1 MGSDNFIDIDSQ
13 PGLAWTKRHKGG
25 IYTFHEGQL
34 GIAFCNVPRNLWWQ
48 IPKESYLGSI
58 DDIPSY
64 VEIHQEGYV
73 PCVWRDDVHRFVYAN
88 QFFPVYAPDNQLV
101 IMDKLLRIA
110 SITERLIEAEST
122 EQDDSSCNYLRDGLN
137 ELYSDFVTNYGS
149 IRNYQSYWDNDLW
162 YDMRLE
168 TYIINLVDG
177 HGKLADIFTRR
188 TKFPPSD
195 PVGQQFFQDS
205 IPDRVESALSWC
217 MAWLGKVDVP
227 QIAEKAGVDE
237 AIALELLLE
246 NELVYRVPEA
256 VEPEWWEVLGV
267 DKDINSDYQLT
278 TKWKQQREDDETFIL
293 AIDEAYKKALPIVT
307 SRLPYPDW
315 EEVEEEVVL
324 HHAGTTYT
332 YQNVLCKAAH
342 GFSIGTV
349 PKGFKEK
356 SKTETPV
363 FLIWDDYIIGFFTNE
378 TKAVRCLIELSRY
391 PKNIHSIDMQS
402 IIKFYGLSAH
412 WR

>member
-1 MGSDNFIDIDSQ
+1 MGADNFIDIDSN
-13 PGLAWTKRHKGG
+13 PDLEWTKRHKGG

-48 IPKESYLGSI
+48 IPKECYLGTS
-58 DDIPSY
+58 DDVPSY
-64 VEIHQEGYV
+64 VEIHKEGYV
-73 PCVWRDDVHRFVYAN
+73 PCVWRDGVHRFVYAN
-88 QFFPVYAPDNQLV
+88 QFFPVYAPDDQLV

-110 SITERLIEAEST
+110 SITERLIEAESI
-122 EQDDSSCNYLRDGLN
+122 EQDDSNCNYLRDGLN

-149 IRNYQSYWDNDLW
+149 IRNYQSYWDNLW
-162 YDMRLE
+162 CDMRLE
-168 TYIINLVDG
+168 TYITNLVDG

-205 IPDRVESALSWC
+205 IPDRVESAFSWC

-237 AIALELLLE
+237 AIALEILLE
-246 NELVYRVPEA
+246 NELVYRVPEV
-256 VEPEWWEVLGV
+256 VEPEWWEILGV
-267 DKDINSDYQLT
+267 DKDIDSDYQLT
-278 TKWKQQREDDETFIL
+278 TAWKQQREDDITFAL
-293 AIDEAYKKALPIVT
+293 ALDEAYKKALPIVV

-315 EEVEEEVVL
+315 EETTEEVDL
-324 HHAGTTYT
+324 YHAGVTYT
-332 YQNVLCKAAH
+332 YQNVPCKSAH
-342 GFSIGTV
+342 GYSIGTV
-349 PKGFKEK
+349 HKDFKEK
-356 SKTETPV
+356 SETQTPV
-363 FLIWDDYIIGFFTNE
+363 FLMEDDIIGFFSSE

-391 PKNIHSIDMQS
+391 PKANIYSIDMQA
-402 IIKFYGLSAH
+402 IIKFYGLSAY

>member
-1 MGSDNFIDIDSQ
+1 MGADNFIDIDSH
-13 PGLAWTKRHKGG
+13 PDLEWTKRHKGG

-48 IPKESYLGSI
+48 IPKECYLGNI
-58 DDIPSY
+58 DDVPSY
-64 VEIHQEGYV
+64 VEIRKEGYV
-73 PCVWRDDVHRFVYAN
+73 PCVWRDGVHRFVYAN
-88 QFFPVYAPDNQLV
+88 QFFPVYAPDDQLV

-110 SITERLIEAEST
+110 SITERLIEAESI
-122 EQDDSSCNYLRDGLN
+122 EQDDTHCNYLRNGLN

-149 IRNYQSYWDNDLW
+149 IRNYQSYWDNLW
-162 YDMRLE
+162 CDMRLE
-168 TYIINLVDG
+168 TYITNLVDG

-237 AIALELLLE
+237 AIALEILLE
-246 NELVYRVPEA
+246 NELVYRVPEV
-256 VEPEWWEVLGV
+256 VEPEWWEILGV
-267 DKDINSDYQLT
+267 DKDIDSDYQLT
-278 TKWKQQREDDETFIL
+278 TAWKQQREDDITFAL
-293 AIDEAYKKALPIVT
+293 ALDEAYKKALPIVV

-315 EEVEEEVVL
+315 EETTEEVVL
-324 HHAGTTYT
+324 HHAGVTYT
-332 YQNVLCKAAH
+332 YQNVPCKSAH
-342 GFSIGTV
+342 GYSVGTV
-349 PKGFKEK
+349 PKDFKEK
-356 SKTETPV
+356 SETQTPV
-363 FLIWDDYIIGFFTNE
+363 FLIEEYIIGFFVSE

-391 PKNIHSIDMQS
+391 PKANIHSIDMQA